1 MNSHSPRSQQTEN
14 SRTVLIAAHLPC
26 PLQQFP
32 APAAVE
38 TEAHQLVMTGGL
50 PLKPGR
56 TRGLGG
62 EGLGGVQQA
71 LAVVSL

>member
-1 MNSHSPRSQQTEN
+1 MNSHSPHSQQTEN

-26 PLQQFP
+26 PFP